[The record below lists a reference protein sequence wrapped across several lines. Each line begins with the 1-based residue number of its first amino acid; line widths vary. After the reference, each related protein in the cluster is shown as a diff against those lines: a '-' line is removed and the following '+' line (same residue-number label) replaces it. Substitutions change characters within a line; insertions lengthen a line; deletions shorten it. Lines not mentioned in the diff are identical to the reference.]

1 MKKEKTKVWF
11 KAKCY
16 GWGWYPST
24 WQGALVILIWA
35 VLFTFSLA
43 KLDHEGWKNILFII
57 FITAL
62 LILISWKKGEKPRWR
77 WGK

>member
-24 WQGALVILIWA
+24 WQGALVILIWI
-35 VLFTFSLA
+35 VLFTLSIM
-43 KLDHEGWKNILFII
+43 KLDHEWLKNMIFIFII
-57 FITAL
+57 T
-62 LILISWKKGEKPRWR
+62 LILIGICWKKGERPRWR